1 MPPQPFL
8 LFPAAAAAENRA
20 GLGSAP
26 MPPVQLPSAGRQ
38 KERLEK
44 KFKDVVQAFDDMKPD
59 VEGFEPERVIV
70 FETVADTVTEFAK
83 AAAKV
88 EGLEWVG
95 DLDLG
100 EQAGDDDFHVAE
112 EGKEAQPLAARLY
125 AVMSN
130 QKAAQTLLSLWSDWL
145 KEPDKKATR
154 GFGPFKDVFTHLK
167 DIRRW
172 GPIDRLEG
180 TGVLAAWKEDQQF
193 AADHPGMQHP
203 AVRFEVELW
212 YRGSDAARTKAFTH
226 LNALV
231 TKAGGQCIA
240 QSAIGEIYYHGVL
253 AELPAAVVGET
264 LAAIQSQTY
273 TDLLRCDDVM
283 FFRPR
288 AQTLFRLVPAGEEK
302 VPAAQPPGQLA
313 HQSPVIAVLDG
324 LPLENHSLLRDRLRI
339 DDPEQFRQRYTQP
352 GHQQHGTAMCSL
364 ILHGDLSKNE
374 PALSQKLYVRPIYEP
389 KTDFDGNYADEGTP
403 NNVLLIDLFHRAVR
417 RMVEGDGAEPA
428 IAPTVKVINLSFGNR
443 WQPFETRFSPLAR
456 LLDWLAWKYK
466 LLFLVSVGNHGR
478 DITISTPADQ
488 WKNLPAED
496 LRAEVVRAVRD
507 DQAYRRPLSPA
518 ESVNAVTVGAWH
530 EDACPPHADNRVD
543 LYKDSSL
550 PCPFGTHAAGYDQ
563 AVKPEVYFPGGRQLY
578 RGPVIE
584 DGNPTKFTPVYTNRP
599 PGLKV
604 ASPGTTAADLNGVC
618 YSRGTSDATALATRS
633 VGLAYERLMEYRKL
647 PGWER
652 LTDDYLAVILKALL
666 VHGASWGPEADLI
679 EGAIP
684 PDDLKGKSGKRDW
697 QRLQRILNRFIGYGK
712 VDPQKVQFATDQRAT
727 VLAWDTLPDDKSH
740 LYALPLP
747 QSLGGKQVKRRL
759 SLTLAWFTPVNARHK
774 NYRQAFLWTDVGIVE
789 TTTIEV
795 DGEKK
800 KKRTEKFGKE
810 TLLVNK
816 AGLDEKTSQRGTVQH
831 GVWESEEKAVVIPEG
846 ERILI
851 RVNCKADAGKMTDS
865 VPYAL
870 AVSLEVAEGLDIPI
884 YQEVKNLI
892 LVPIVPAPNA
902 G

>member
-1 MPPQPFL
+1 MPK
-8 LFPAAAAAENRA
+8 
-20 GLGSAP
+20 
-26 MPPVQLPSAGRQ
+26 VQLPSSGRQ

-44 KFKDVVQAFDDMKPD
+44 KFKDVVEAFDDMKPD

-70 FETVADTVTEFAK
+70 FETVADSVTEFAK

-100 EQAGDDDFHVAE
+100 DEAGNEDFHVAE
-112 EGKEAQPLAARLY
+112 EGDEAKPLTARLY

-130 QKAAQTLLSLWSDWL
+130 QKAIQELLSLWEKWQAD
-145 KEPDKKATR
+145 PDKEWTTKGYR
-154 GFGPFKDVFTHLK
+154 GFGPFKNVFQHLK

-172 GPIDRLEG
+172 GPTDRLQG
-180 TGVLAAWKEDQQF
+180 TGVLAAWQEEQQF
-193 AADHPGMQHP
+193 AADHPNIQHP
-203 AVRFEVELW
+203 PVRFEVELW
-212 YRGSDAARTKAFTH
+212 YRGNDAARAKAFTH

-231 TKAGGQCIA
+231 TKVGGQCIT
-240 QSAIGEIYYHGVL
+240 QGAIGEIYYHGVL
-253 AELPAAVVGET
+253 AELPAPVVGQT

-288 AQTLFRLVPAGEEK
+288 AQALFRLMPPGEEK
-302 VPAAQPPGQLA
+302 VPAAQPPGPIA

-324 LPLENHSLLRDRLRI
+324 LPLENHTLLRDRLRI
-339 DDPEQFRQRYTQP
+339 DDPEQFRQHYTQP
-352 GHQQHGTAMCSL
+352 DHQQHGTAICSL
-364 ILHGDLSKNE
+364 ILNGDLNKNE
-374 PALSQKLYVRPIYEP
+374 PPLSQKLYVRPIYEP
-389 KTDFDGNYADEGTP
+389 KTDFDGKYVDEGTP
-403 NNVLLIDLFHRAVR
+403 DNVLLIDLFHRTIR
-417 RMVEGDGAEPA
+417 RIVEADGNQPA
-428 IAPTVKVINLSFGNR
+428 AAPTVKVINLSFGNR

-456 LLDWLAWKYK
+456 LLDWLAWKYR

-478 DITISTPADQ
+478 DITIGTAANK
-488 WKNLPAED
+488 WKTLSPEE

-530 EDACPPHADNRVD
+530 EDACHPLADNRVD

-563 AVKPEVYFPGGRQLY
+563 AVKPEVYLPGGRQLY
-578 RGPVIE
+578 RGPVVE
-584 DGNPTKFTPVYTNRP
+584 DDKPTKFTPVYTNRA

-604 ASPGTTAADLNGVC
+604 AAPGTNPADLTGVC

-652 LTDDYLAVILKALL
+652 LTDDYLPVILKALL

-679 EGAIP
+679 EAAIP
-684 PDDLKGKSGKRDW
+684 PDDLKGKNGHRDW
-697 QRLQRILNRFIGYGK
+697 QRLQRILNRFIGCGK
-712 VDPQKVQFATDQRAT
+712 VDPLKVQFATDQRAT
-727 VLAWDTLPDDKSH
+727 VLAWDTLPDGKSH

-747 QSLGGKQVKRRL
+747 PSLGGKQVKRRL
-759 SLTLAWFTPVNARHK
+759 TLTLAWLTPVNARHK
-774 NYRQAFLWTDVGIVE
+774 NYRQAFLWTDVGLVE
-789 TTTIEV
+789 TTTFEV
-795 DGEKK
+795 GGKKK
-800 KKRTEKFGKE
+800 KKRTEKSGKE
-810 TLLVNK
+810 TLLVKK

-865 VPYAL
+865 IPYAL

-892 LVPIVPAPNA
+892 LVPIAPAPNA